1 MREGHAIT
9 GHDGIEDDVR
19 VCKLLV
25 HAVERLY
32 ELKHVM
38 ETDRTR

>member
-1 MREGHAIT
+1 MREWHAIT

-19 VCKLLV
+19 VRKLLV
-25 HAVERLY
+25 HAVQRLY

-38 ETDRTR
+38 YADRMR